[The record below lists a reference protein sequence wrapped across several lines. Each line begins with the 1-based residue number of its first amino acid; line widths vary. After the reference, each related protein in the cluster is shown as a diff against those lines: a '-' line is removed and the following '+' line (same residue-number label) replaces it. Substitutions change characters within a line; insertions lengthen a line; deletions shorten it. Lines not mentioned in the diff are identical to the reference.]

1 MDAMV
6 DIPQDTLVAAVD
18 RLENSFAS
26 RFANWDQLN
35 LPSAAHYFQQSY
47 VEAIRTLRRISEEQ
61 WKENSDPVLKLHLEL
76 LFKRTVAL
84 LPLSIEYA
92 KEARNN
98 LRPVHKALLSN
109 VQELGERHD
118 VTGTNGLA
126 IHIIRMYKQLDDIWP
141 PAREAWVDSGLDL
154 KPDAEFD
161 NIYEDFCLLYRE
173 QRHSQGDHER
183 YARQSSRLLVKALE
197 ALHLPESQLDLD
209 DSFFK
214 NETRPTY
221 VSFPCNSK
229 EFLYGIGK
237 RPGILSVKA
246 RLGGPLTADQQSS
259 LESAAKMSNQ
269 KSLPKHP
276 RNPGVGKDYKMDQ
289 SNAIADFQ
297 DALHDS
303 EALNPGHRHIARP
316 GAELITPT
324 WGIRKEILIPYRQEL
339 EAIAERI
346 YKEFKM
352 PVDQAQLPKSPDQR
366 VNWIQP
372 IAEEIKNTR
381 ASINH
386 HMKYDNTSNKAKS
399 LRLAAYKL
407 KLLRAVF
414 MIGLFSGIPRALP
427 PNVQNAL
434 GARLDDWILH
444 EQAWV
449 AGDRHIMAH
458 GEMDKKVLDELQQDI
473 AGREANIARWT
484 EMKDQMTGDSVTS
497 QRVDGSHDSGIDVVS
512 PPEVPED
519 TDPVLDDDTIRSATI
534 LLKSVLRP
542 TIPDAGD
549 YVLDVREERRRRRWY
564 EKVALARLTG
574 DSAPQWTCKRV
585 VDPFTAGGPPQW
597 EHLPRQG
604 YWECLQFMWIMTH
617 WRFYQLRELEL

>member
-6 DIPQDTLVAAVD
+6 DTPQDTLVAAVD

-35 LPSAAHYFQQSY
+35 LPSAAHHFQQSY

-61 WKENSDPVLKLHLEL
+61 WKEPSDPVLKLHLEL

-92 KEARNN
+92 KEAGNN

-109 VQELGERHD
+109 VQELGERRD

-126 IHIIRMYKQLDDIWP
+126 IHIIRMYKHLDDIWP

-161 NIYEDFCLLYRE
+161 NIYEEFCRLYKE
-173 QRHSQGDHER
+173 QRHSQGDYER
-183 YARQSSRLLVKALE
+183 YARQSSRLLEKALE

-237 RPGILSVKA
+237 RPGILSIKA

-269 KSLPKHP
+269 KSLPQHP

-289 SNAIADFQ
+289 TNAIADFQ

-303 EALNPGHRHIARP
+303 EALNPGHRDIARP

-324 WGIRKEILIPYRQEL
+324 WGIRKGILIPYRQEL

-346 YKEFKM
+346 CKEFKM
-352 PVDQAQLPKSPDQR
+352 PVDEAQLPKSPDQR

-381 ASINH
+381 ALINH
-386 HMKYDNTSNKAKS
+386 HMNYDNTSNKAKS

-407 KLLRAVF
+407 KILRAVF

-427 PNVQNAL
+427 PNVKNAL
-434 GARLDDWILH
+434 GVRLDDWILH

-449 AGDRHIMAH
+449 VGDRHIMAH

-484 EMKDQMTGDSVTS
+484 EMKDQMMGDSVTS

-604 YWECLQFMWIMTH
+604 YWERLQFMWIMTR